1 MSRRPS
7 NANLAGLRPVALTR
21 WSMAGLSRGRVL
33 LVALAAAVVLA
44 GLHAPVSPVALS
56 RADAAR
62 VAGDPEGAVA
72 AYDAIARLHPV
83 ADVRRRALRRAAG
96 VLAGELAR
104 PGDARVRLERL
115 ARTGLPTAELA
126 EVREEIGAFLRVE
139 GQLREASRAYRLA
152 YDAEPNAE
160 AAGDRLLAAARAAAD
175 GGDLTAA
182 EPLWAEAARAMP
194 ERAARVAL
202 DRADALLASGD
213 AQSAL
218 TAYRAA
224 VALARDPQLAAVA
237 QLGAAA
243 CLERFGA
250 LDEAL
255 AAVDAADLPD
265 ALRSS
270 RDRTLRERTSAP

>member
-7 NANLAGLRPVALTR
+7 NANLSGLRPLAFAQ
-21 WSMAGLSRGRVL
+21 WSMAGLHRGRVL
-33 LVALAAAVVLA
+33 AALLSGAAILA
-44 GLHAPVSPVALS
+44 FLHAPVSPVALS

-115 ARTGLPTAELA
+115 ARTGLPPSELGA
-126 EVREEIGAFLRVE
+126 VRDEIGAFLGVE
-139 GQLREASRAYRLA
+139 GQLHEASRAYRLA
-152 YDAEPNAE
+152 YEADPNAE
-160 AAGDRLLAAARAAAD
+160 EAGDRLLAAARAAAD
-175 GGDLTAA
+175 AGDLAAA
-182 EPLWAEAARAMP
+182 EPIWAQAARAMP

-202 DRADALLASGD
+202 DRADALLAAGD

-255 AAVDAADLPD
+255 AALDAADLPD

-270 RDRTLRERTSAP
+270 RDRMLRERTSAP